1 MKFLRTRHAQTA
13 ALARQGAGTAGLVG
27 IGADFRVFDW
37 RSVGFYVFRGAFAP
51 ETDISAPCD
60 EISLVHRLVFSR
72 SDVAV
77 GGSKMYL
84 YYVAS
89 PFFFSV

>member
-1 MKFLRTRHAQTA
+1 MNEVFENTSRTDSSSS
-13 ALARQGAGTAGLVG
+13 QGAGTAGLVG

-60 EISLVHRLVFSR
+60 EISLVHRLVPKVER
-72 SDVAV
+72 CSDP
-77 GGSKMYL
+77 GQPL
-84 YYVAS
+84 RL
-89 PFFFSV
+89 